1 MHFIESIPILANDYA
16 EKKVEIIFVWN
27 NRNNLSEIPKA
38 RALFHICV
46 AYQYIKSQVMFG
58 FTLQKLRCTHL
69 SLRRQSPCSLL
80 WSRIF
85 GSGPYVYKKL
95 HIAAWERYVQSVII
109 VACDGEE
116 VKLACVSV
124 CAQIETSHAAHQL
137 GESIC
142 IISGAGGA
150 TSGAH
155 SGQQNLRV
163 DRVHAALHV
172 ELAWRSALAHL
183 RIRIATKTL
192 TQEQLNEKNSN

>member
-1 MHFIESIPILANDYA
+1 MCI
-16 EKKVEIIFVWN
+16 
-27 NRNNLSEIPKA
+27 
-38 RALFHICV
+38 
-46 AYQYIKSQVMFG
+46 
-58 FTLQKLRCTHL
+58 
-69 SLRRQSPCSLL
+69 
-80 WSRIF
+80 
-85 GSGPYVYKKL
+85 YKNL

-124 CAQIETSHAAHQL
+124 CAQIETSHAAL

-142 IISGAGGA
+142 IISGAAGA

-172 ELAWRSALAHL
+172 ELAWRAALAYL
-183 RIRIATKTL
+183 RTRNWKKLLKQAPQNIC
-192 TQEQLNEKNSN
+192 N